1 MTKRG
6 ARKALRMTAE
16 ERSEMMKTEELYYKD
31 VHRTE
36 FTAEVLSCTADKKNG
51 TFLAVLDRTAFFPEQ
66 GGQKSDRGTL
76 GEAEVLDAHVKGGII
91 THVLD
96 RPLEEGSTVTG
107 KVDWARRFDFM
118 QQHTGEHMLSGRVHA
133 RYGYDNVGFHLSETE
148 TTLDFSGPIDAEA
161 LKELELEVNRA
172 IWADIPV
179 KTGFP
184 EEEVLK
190 NLDYRS
196 KLELTHDVRIV
207 EIPGIDVCA
216 CCAPH
221 CDTTAQVGIMKIT
234 DVMNYKGGV
243 RLHIACG
250 QRALSDYGRKQD
262 AVDAVSVLLSAKRE
276 EIAEAVKKHL
286 EKESRTE
293 VALAETGRKL
303 LEAYAAALPSPE
315 ESRHAL
321 LFVESADQN
330 TMRRTMNGLAERYEG
345 ISGVFCG
352 SDADGYRF
360 VLGSRNIDCKTLAAE
375 LRKAGFKCGGSDIF
389 LQGSTGCTAEAI
401 RQELLRR

>member
-1 MTKRG
+1 
-6 ARKALRMTAE
+6 
-16 ERSEMMKTEELYYKD
+16 MMKTEELYYKD

-133 RYGYDNVGFHLSETE
+133 RFGYDNVGFHLSETE

-276 EIAEAVKKHL
+276 EIADAVKKHL
-286 EKESRTE
+286 EKENRTE
-293 VALAETGRKL
+293 GALAETGRKL

>member
-1 MTKRG
+1 
-6 ARKALRMTAE
+6 
-16 ERSEMMKTEELYYKD
+16 
-31 VHRTE
+31 
-36 FTAEVLSCTADKKNG
+36 
-51 TFLAVLDRTAFFPEQ
+51 
-66 GGQKSDRGTL
+66 
-76 GEAEVLDAHVKGGII
+76 
-91 THVLD
+91 
-96 RPLEEGSTVTG
+96 
-107 KVDWARRFDFM
+107 
-118 QQHTGEHMLSGRVHA
+118 
-133 RYGYDNVGFHLSETE
+133 
-148 TTLDFSGPIDAEA
+148 
-161 LKELELEVNRA
+161 
-172 IWADIPV
+172 
-179 KTGFP
+179 
-184 EEEVLK
+184 
-190 NLDYRS
+190 
-196 KLELTHDVRIV
+196 
-207 EIPGIDVCA
+207 
-216 CCAPH
+216 
-221 CDTTAQVGIMKIT
+221 MKIT

-286 EKESRTE
+286 EKENRTE
-293 VALAETGRKL
+293 GALAETGRKL

-352 SDADGYRF
+352 SDAGGYRF
-360 VLGSRNIDCKTLAAE
+360 VLGSRNIDCKALAAE

>member
-1 MTKRG
+1 
-6 ARKALRMTAE
+6 
-16 ERSEMMKTEELYYKD
+16 MMKTEELYYKD

-133 RYGYDNVGFHLSETE
+133 RFGYDNVGFHLSETE

-286 EKESRTE
+286 EKENRTE
-293 VALAETGRKL
+293 GALAETGRKL

>member
-133 RYGYDNVGFHLSETE
+133 RFGYDNVGFHLSETE

-286 EKESRTE
+286 EKENRTE
-293 VALAETGRKL
+293 GALAETGRKL